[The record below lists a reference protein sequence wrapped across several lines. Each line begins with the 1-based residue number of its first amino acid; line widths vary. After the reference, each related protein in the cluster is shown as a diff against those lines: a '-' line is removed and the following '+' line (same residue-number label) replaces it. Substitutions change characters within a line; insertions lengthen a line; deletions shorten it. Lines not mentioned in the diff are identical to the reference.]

1 MIKRTKWLFL
11 FVGAM
16 AATAFSI
23 QAQEV
28 RATVGGRVTDAQG
41 AAVPNV
47 AVTFTAEDTNVNQ
60 HARTNTQGS
69 WSIQFLNPGR
79 YSLTIAADGFKTF
92 RNNSLELQAADIKQ
106 IDAVLELG
114 SARETVTVTSDVP
127 LIDTTS
133 ATSGTVI
140 TETELQEI
148 PSLTHIPTLLA
159 TLSPGVVAQ
168 DQNNNV
174 GHLWS
179 YNAASQFTAN
189 GGRNNVY
196 SNNYL
201 LDGFPNVKAGGDV
214 AFIPPTDTLSEFR
227 VQVNAYDASIGR
239 QAGSTINMQTKS
251 GKKNFSGML
260 YEYNQN
266 SMMNANLFQTNLIGG
281 AVTPVHFNNFGGMF
295 GGPVWIPEVYDGRNE
310 PSFLSPSMTL
320 ATPTP

>member
-1 MIKRTKWLFL
+1 LSL
-11 FVGAM
+11 FVGAL

-47 AVTFTAEDTNVNQ
+47 AVTLTAEDTNVDQ
-60 HARTNTQGS
+60 HTRTNTQGS
-69 WSIQFLNPGR
+69 WSVQFLNPGC
-79 YSLTIAADGFKTF
+79 YTLTITADGFKTF
-92 RNNSLELQAADIKQ
+92 HNNGIELQAADIKQ

-114 SARETVTVTSDVP
+114 SNKETITVTSDVP

-140 TETELQEI
+140 TETELQEV
-148 PSLTHIPTLLA
+148 PSATHIPTLLA

-179 YNAASQFTAN
+179 YNAASQFTAD

-201 LDGFPNVKAGGDV
+201 LDGFLNVKAGGDT

-260 YEYNQN
+260 YE
-266 SMMNANLFQTNLIGG
+266 
-281 AVTPVHFNNFGGMF
+281 
-295 GGPVWIPEVYDGRNE
+295 
-310 PSFLSPSMTL
+310 
-320 ATPTP
+320 